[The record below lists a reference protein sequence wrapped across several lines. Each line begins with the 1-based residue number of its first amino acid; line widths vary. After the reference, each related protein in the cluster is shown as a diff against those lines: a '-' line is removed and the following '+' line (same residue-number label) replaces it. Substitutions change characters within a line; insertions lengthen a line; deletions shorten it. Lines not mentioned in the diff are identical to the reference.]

1 MALQNFPWA
10 SNDVLD
16 ILLDC
21 PDPRLEFFECK
32 SSIRVGIGFTVPVFP
47 SRRAGSYENWF
58 AQLFRCRRAVRRPR
72 IAPNIRILLHARP
85 TDMRKSFDGLCGLV
99 RGVLAAD
106 PTDGSLF
113 LFVNRRGDRL
123 KALWWDHD
131 GLALF
136 YKRLESGTFE
146 MLRPEGE
153 SAVVELDAAE
163 LAMLLSGVSLASV
176 KRRKRYARAG

>member
-1 MALQNFPWA
+1 ML
-10 SNDVLD
+10 S
-16 ILLDC
+16 
-21 PDPRLEFFECK
+21 
-32 SSIRVGIGFTVPVFP
+32 
-47 SRRAGSYENWF
+47 F
-58 AQLFRCRRAVRRPR
+58 ATNLR
-72 IAPNIRILLHARP
+72 IFLHTQP

-99 RGVLAAD
+99 RTVLEAD
-106 PTDGSLF
+106 PLSGSLF

-146 MLRPEGE
+146 KLQPADN
-153 SAVVELDAAE
+153 AVAVELDAAE
-163 LAMLLSGVSLASV
+163 LAMLLSGVSVDSA